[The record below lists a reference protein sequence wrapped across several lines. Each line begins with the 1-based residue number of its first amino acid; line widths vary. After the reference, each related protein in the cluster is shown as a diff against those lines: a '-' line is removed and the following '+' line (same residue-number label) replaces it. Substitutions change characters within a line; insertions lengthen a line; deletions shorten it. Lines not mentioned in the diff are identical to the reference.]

1 MSCNINANFLRGLL
15 DTTSMLATRQ
25 KKRKVLGEARKES
38 KLFWKEKKVILLGH
52 GNYSLTAISFSKYS
66 RTVWMEIPPRHLQLF
81 HSVACGML
89 IFPCLSQQ
97 AENTTRKFSR
107 GWRLQTWYLLF
118 QNFIPSPEGL
128 WKRDMFLLHVDVF
141 WEHVSFKSKRIFLI
155 SAICPAVLSIQKLVS
170 TFEW

>member
-1 MSCNINANFLRGLL
+1 MPLL
-15 DTTSMLATRQ
+15 CLLQDKRRKKCWGRLEKKASYFG
-25 KKRKVLGEARKES
+25 KRK
-38 KLFWKEKKVILLGH
+38 KLFCL
-52 GNYSLTAISFSKYS
+52 A
-66 RTVWMEIPPRHLQLF
+66 MEITLSLLF
-81 HSVACGML
+81 LFLNAVGQFEWKSHQGICSFFSVACGTL

-107 GWRLQTWYLLF
+107 GWRLQPWYLLF

-128 WKRDMFLLHVDVF
+128 WKCDMFLLHVDLF